1 MARQLSRFGVDLKGK
16 ILSSESLGTQIAM
29 FILRVLFGGLIMYHG
44 CRKILAFDEVYPW
57 FPDPIGLG
65 SSVSFVV
72 VVAIEIL
79 FGLCIAVGFL
89 TRLAVIPVLF
99 TMAVAFFIAYS
110 RFQFMDR
117 EVSFAYLL
125 LSGVVFLA
133 GSGRYSADRLYFKR

>member
-1 MARQLSRFGVDLKGK
+1 MTRQLTKVRSDLKRK
-16 ILSSESLGTQIAM
+16 ILSSESLDTQIAM

-44 CRKILAFDEVYPW
+44 GRKIAAFDEVYPW

-65 SSVSFVV
+65 SSASFLIVV
-72 VVAIEIL
+72 LIEIL
-79 FGLCIAVGFL
+79 FGLCIAVGFF
-89 TRLAVIPVLF
+89 TRIAVIPVLL

-125 LSGVVFLA
+125 LSAVVFLA
-133 GSGRYSADRLYFKR
+133 GSGKYSVDRLYFKR